1 MGRYKK
7 DTILDDMKL
16 TPNALELLQARYLL
30 RDDKGNIVE
39 TPQELFGRVAKHVAS
54 VENGNRTVWEQA
66 FYDLMV
72 NFHFLPNSPTLMNAG
87 LPQGQL
93 SACFVLPVEDSLDGI
108 FSTLRHTALIHQN
121 GGGTGYNFSKL
132 RPHGDSIVSS
142 GGTSSGPIAFIKIYN
157 TATEYVKQGGK
168 RRGANMGILNVDHPD
183 IEAFIL
189 AKSEGNTL
197 QNFNLSVGITDDF
210 MKAVSANADWN
221 LINPRT
227 RKAIKTIKAK
237 TLWELIIAEAWKTG
251 DPGLIFLDT
260 INKHNPLP
268 NQGIIQSTNP
278 CGEVPL
284 LEYESCN
291 LGSLNLSKMLKLEMG
306 KRRVDWDMLEK
317 TIEASIR
324 FLDNVISANHYLMP
338 QIEARTKNARKVGL
352 GVMGWAEMLARLE
365 IPYASE
371 EAFSLGEEIM
381 RFIQSKSYAVS
392 ESLAEERGTFPH
404 WSESISHPSRPMRN
418 ATCNSIAP
426 TGSIS
431 IIADTSYSIEPLY
444 AIAYRR
450 VGIMGNKTQTEVN
463 PVFVESMKTLGLWT
477 DKLKE
482 DVLETGSVQQLKTV
496 PKELKKL
503 FETSLE
509 IPWQYHLRHQQAFQK
524 YTDNAVSKTINLS
537 KETPVETVSEIYWTA
552 WKYGLKGITIY
563 RDGSKA
569 DQVLQA
575 CRLNRSSNC

>member
-1 MGRYKK
+1 MGIFQH
-7 DTILDDMKL
+7 TMKR
-16 TPNALELLQARYLL
+16 TTNAQQLLQARYLL
-30 RDDKGNIVE
+30 RNPSGKIIE
-39 TPQELFGRVAKHVAS
+39 TPHGLFKRVAKHIAS
-54 VENGNRTVWEQA
+54 VEEEKNKAGWEGR
-66 FYDLMV
+66 FYDLMA
-72 NFHFLPNSPTLMNAG
+72 NLHFLPNSPTLMNAG
-87 LPQGQL
+87 LPKGQL

-108 FSTLRHTALIHQN
+108 FSTLKSTALIHQN

-132 RPHGDSIVSS
+132 RPHGDRIVSS

-157 TATEYVKQGGK
+157 TATEHVKQGGK

-189 AKSEGNTL
+189 AKSEGKTL
-197 QNFNLSVGITDDF
+197 QNFNLSVGITNDF
-210 MKAVSANADWN
+210 MKAVKEDADWN
-221 LINPRT
+221 LTNPRT
-227 RKAIKTIKAK
+227 GEATKAIKAK
-237 TLWELIIAEAWKTG
+237 SLWGLIVSQAWKTG

-260 INKHNPLP
+260 INKHNPIP
-268 NQGIIQSTNP
+268 DQGIIQSTNP

-291 LGSLNLSKMLKLEMG
+291 LGSLNLSKMLKSEKG
-306 KRRVDWDMLEK
+306 KRKVDWDMLEK
-317 TIEASIR
+317 TIEASMR
-324 FLDNVISANHYLMP
+324 FLDNVISANHYLIP
-338 QIEARTKNARKVGL
+338 QIEARTKNSRKVGL

-365 IPYASE
+365 IPYASG
-371 EAFSLGEEIM
+371 EAVSLGEEIM
-381 RFIQSKSYAVS
+381 RFIRSKSYDVS
-392 ESLAEERGTFPH
+392 ESLAGERGVFPK
-404 WSESISHPSRPMRN
+404 WANSIFHPNRPMRN

-450 VGIMGNKTQTEVN
+450 VGIMGNKTQTEIN
-463 PVFVESMKTLGLWT
+463 SVFVENMKTLGLWT
-477 DKLKE
+477 EKLKSE
-482 DVLETGSVQQLKTV
+482 VLETGSVQRSKMV

-509 IPWQYHLRHQQAFQK
+509 IPWQYHLRHQHAFQK

-552 WKYGLKGITIY
+552 WEYGLKGITIY

-575 CRLNRSSNC
+575 CRLNKSSNC

>member
-1 MGRYKK
+1 MGIFQH
-7 DTILDDMKL
+7 TMKR
-16 TPNALELLQARYLL
+16 TTNAQQLLQARYLL
-30 RDDKGNIVE
+30 RNPSGKIIE
-39 TPQELFGRVAKHVAS
+39 TPHGLFKRVAKHIAS
-54 VENGNRTVWEQA
+54 VEEEKNKAGWEGR
-66 FYDLMV
+66 FYDLMA
-72 NFHFLPNSPTLMNAG
+72 NLHFLPNSPTLMNAG
-87 LPQGQL
+87 LPKGQL

-108 FSTLRHTALIHQN
+108 FSTLKSTALIHQN

-132 RPHGDSIVSS
+132 RPHGDRIVSS

-157 TATEYVKQGGK
+157 TATEHVKQGGK

-189 AKSEGNTL
+189 AKSEGKTL
-197 QNFNLSVGITDDF
+197 QNFNLSVGITNDF
-210 MKAVSANADWN
+210 MKAVKEDADWN
-221 LINPRT
+221 LTNPRT
-227 RKAIKTIKAK
+227 GEATKAIKAK
-237 TLWELIIAEAWKTG
+237 SLWGLIVSQAWKTG

-260 INKHNPLP
+260 INKHNPIP
-268 NQGIIQSTNP
+268 DQGIIQSTNP

-291 LGSLNLSKMLKLEMG
+291 LGSLNLSKMLKSEKG
-306 KRRVDWDMLEK
+306 KRKVDWDMLEK
-317 TIEASIR
+317 TIETSMR

-338 QIEARTKNARKVGL
+338 QIEARTKNSRKVGL

-371 EAFSLGEEIM
+371 EAVSLGEEIM
-381 RFIQSKSYAVS
+381 RFIRSKSYDVS
-392 ESLAEERGTFPH
+392 ESLAGERGVFPK
-404 WSESISHPSRPMRN
+404 WANSIFHPNRPMRN

-450 VGIMGNKTQTEVN
+450 VGIMGNKTQTEIN
-463 PVFVESMKTLGLWT
+463 SVFVENMKTLGLWT
-477 DKLKE
+477 EKLKSE
-482 DVLETGSVQQLKTV
+482 VLETGSVQHSKMV

-509 IPWQYHLRHQQAFQK
+509 IPWQYHLRHQHAFQK

-552 WKYGLKGITIY
+552 WEYGLKGITIY

-575 CRLNRSSNC
+575 CRLNKSSNC